1 MDAPNHEPIEVE
13 LSRIRIDGQT
23 QPRVEIDEDVV
34 AEYAEDMAAGFPFP
48 PVVVFCEG
56 ATAWLADGFHRYHA
70 AKRAGLD
77 RMQALAYGGGATL
90 ARWYACGANRTHGLR
105 RTPADKRR
113 AVEMALALHPEKSD
127 RAIAE
132 HVGVSNHLVADV
144 RRQLGEI
151 PVDARV
157 GMDGKTRR
165 CPPPRPLP
173 PVPPPRAPQNEPWPD
188 SPNDSSGSARPESA
202 FQCNE
207 NEQAIPAR
215 ETPEVRR
222 GVEEYM
228 AEHPRVSAC
237 QALAQVHRQTPEP
250 RQPEVVRDEVGQE
263 VPPEL
268 MEIWGRRQEAQ
279 NLITALS
286 RIRGAVRRYQDT
298 GDLLAATVNH
308 NSLQA
313 RLDQAYA
320 DLECLKPYA
329 VCTSCHGLIGCRLC
343 GGSGVLS
350 KFRWDTCVP
359 RETKDRIAASSTEG

>member
-56 ATAWLADGFHRYHA
+56 ATVWLADGFHRYHA

-77 RMQALAYGGGATL
+77 RIKAMAYGGGATL

-105 RTPADKRR
+105 RTNADKRR
-113 AVEMALALHPEKSD
+113 AVEMALSLHPEHSD
-127 RAIAE
+127 RALAE
-132 HVGVSNHLVADV
+132 HCGVSERTVWTVRHHIMTPAICGSREVRVGVDGV
-144 RRQLGEI
+144 R
-151 PVDARV
+151 
-157 GMDGKTRR
+157 
-165 CPPPRPLP
+165 RPLP
-173 PVPPPRAPQNEPWPD
+173 PVPPPRAPQNEPRPD
-188 SPNDSSGSARPESA
+188 SPDDSSAAASPESA
-202 FQCNE
+202 PQFNE
-207 NEQAIPAR
+207 NEQAILAR
-215 ETPEVRR
+215 ETREVRR

-228 AEHPRVSAC
+228 AAHPRVSAC
-237 QALAQVHRQTPEP
+237 QALAQVHRQMPGP

-279 NLITALS
+279 DLLSALS

-359 RETKDRIAASSTEG
+359 RETKDRLAAAGTEA